1 MAVLIPALVPVAFI
15 ILIGYLVGCNRTLDR
30 STISQLAL
38 YALTPALVA
47 DTIYRTTVSGSSALR
62 LTVGYILL
70 MAALYGVAIAVG
82 HLGRFPSDTRKS
94 LLATTLFG
102 NTGNM
107 GLPLC
112 AFAYGEAG
120 LERAVVYFL
129 ASAIV
134 TLGVGPALLAGYEW
148 RKSIRLIFGLPL
160 VWAMVAGALWRLSA
174 IALPYNLDRG
184 IEMLGA
190 ATIPVVLLLLGLQLA
205 ATPLAIGK
213 YELLATGLRL
223 CLGPAIA
230 WGIGRVVGLV
240 ELDLQVFVLQSA
252 MPAAVNTVIL
262 VGEFGGDA
270 PRVARTIVLSTL
282 LSFVTLS
289 LVLGLSTGGL

>member
-15 ILIGYLVGCNRTLDR
+15 IFIGYVVGRNHTLDR
-30 STISQLAL
+30 RSISQLAL

-47 DTIYRTTVSGSSALR
+47 DTLYGTEVSGSSALR
-62 LTVGYILL
+62 LIVGYLLL
-70 MAALYGVAIAVG
+70 MAILYGVAIAVG
-82 HLGRFPSDTRKS
+82 RLLQFPVDTRKS

-107 GLPLC
+107 GLPLS
-112 AFAYGEAG
+112 AFAYGEGG

-134 TLGVGPALLAGYEW
+134 TLGVGPALLAGYDW
-148 RKSIRLIFGLPL
+148 RKSIRLIAGLPL

-174 IALPYNLDRG
+174 IALPFNLDRG
-184 IEMLGA
+184 IQMLGA

-205 ATPLAIGK
+205 ATPWGVGG

-223 CLGPAIA
+223 GVGPAIA
-230 WGIGRVVGLV
+230 WGIGRSIGLL

-262 VGEFGGDA
+262 VTEFGGDSS
-270 PRVARTIVLSTL
+270 RVARTIVLSTL
-282 LSFVTLS
+282 LSFLTLPF
-289 LVLGLSTGGL
+289 VLTLF

>member
-1 MAVLIPALVPVAFI
+1 MAVLIPALVPVVFI
-15 ILIGYLVGCNRTLDR
+15 ISIGYLVGCYRTLDR
-30 STISQLAL
+30 GTISQVAL

-47 DTIYRTTVSGSSALR
+47 DTIYRTTVSGDSALR
-62 LTVGYILL
+62 LTVGYLL
-70 MAALYGVAIAVG
+70 SIAALYGVAIAVG
-82 HLGRFPSDTRKS
+82 RLARFPDDTRKS

-134 TLGVGPALLAGYEW
+134 TLGVGPALLAGYDW
-148 RKSIRLIFGLPL
+148 RKSTRLIFSLPL
-160 VWAMVAGALWRLSA
+160 VWAMVAGALWRISA
-174 IALPYNLDRG
+174 IALPYNLDLG
-184 IEMLGA
+184 IQMLGA

-205 ATPLAIGK
+205 ATPWAIGR
-213 YELLATGLRL
+213 YEILATGLRL
-223 CLGPAIA
+223 LVGPAIA
-230 WGIGRVVGLV
+230 WLIGRVVGLAN
-240 ELDLQVFVLQSA
+240 LDLQVFVLQSA

-270 PRVARTIVLSTL
+270 SRTARTIVLSTL
-282 LSFVTLS
+282 LSFLTLS
-289 LVLGLSTGGL
+289 AVLGLSTGSI